1 MFSLLNLN
9 SIQFVIASHH
19 RIHNTTARENVIDV
33 SLKKEKQKHNP
44 EFLKPKTPPP
54 PPQHNRKLLN
64 IFTKSN
70 RYKYKRRR
78 KNTDKRKKD
87 FSRIQ
92 HKKNRQT
99 RS

>member
-33 SLKKEKQKHNP
+33 QLKKEKQKHNP
-44 EFLKPKTPPP
+44 EFLKPKTPP

-78 KNTDKRKKD
+78 KNTDRRKKD